1 MVSAVPGASFPS
13 APLGAA
19 PRAVASLPGHPWVLC
34 LFLKQENWV
43 TEQVGSLGSSASA
56 AASVL
61 QWGVGRA
68 SGTRVGSQGP
78 VTARSGRPPP
88 CL

>member
-43 TEQVGSLGSSASA
+43 TCRWA
-56 AASVL
+56 AWGPLLL
-61 QWGVGRA
+61 QQPLSY
-68 SGTRVGSQGP
+68 SGE
-78 VTARSGRPPP
+78 
-88 CL
+88 